1 MATFCSLRDLITV
14 GAMFMCFG
22 ITDRLVYMI
31 ELMGQSEVWNMNGI
45 MT

>member
-14 GAMFMCFG
+14 GAMSMCFG

-31 ELMGQSEVWNMNGI
+31 ELMGQSKVWNVNGI